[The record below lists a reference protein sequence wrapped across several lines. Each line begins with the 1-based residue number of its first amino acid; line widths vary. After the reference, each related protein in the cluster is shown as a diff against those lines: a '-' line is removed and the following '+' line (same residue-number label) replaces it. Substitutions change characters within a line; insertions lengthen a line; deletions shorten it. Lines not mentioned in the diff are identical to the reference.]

1 MSRHIAPK
9 IYTYQK
15 CTNFIY
21 HAWPLTCCCQAI
33 DDDDEDWGED
43 TSEEA
48 VQQRMQELSSAAKT
62 LTINDD
68 VEKPQQQRID
78 ILYAFV
84 KVSDATVLLQSMQ
97 QLIYASLSGDCFSTG

>member
-1 MSRHIAPK
+1 M
-9 IYTYQK
+9 
-15 CTNFIY
+15 
-21 HAWPLTCCCQAI
+21 

-78 ILYAFV
+78 IFYAFV
-84 KVSDATVLLQSMQ
+84 KVCGAIVLRWALGH
-97 QLIYASLSGDCFSTG
+97 LAYACFMEVFKVS